1 MLLIGSLSML
11 FAEVFSGASLLWF
24 IDPWSILIT
33 FPLYLSHVLFF
44 LNLAMRFHRTS
55 FESLYLWGILFGL
68 YETWITK
75 VIWSG
80 FGDGLILGQIFGIA
94 IGEFII
100 LCLFWH
106 PIMSFIT
113 PILVFEIFS
122 ISQGNNHQK
131 LLPSH
136 EKLITKNKNN
146 QVLAWLIV
154 LYGASFLSLN
164 SHYNIIVALVTA
176 LGSLMI
182 VILLYYACKKYCDGF
197 TIYELKLGFKGFI
210 TLIVYLI
217 FLYAMLFFLIYPEK
231 IPSLTTI
238 FLTILIYLIVIMLI
252 YLSKPQFKK
261 KDWDTEIKYT
271 AKDVWKLLLTFVFIT
286 AVFCLIPIIGFMI
299 ATFLFV
305 LIIPLGLTFFFFVL
319 LNIIRHYLIRR
330 QQ

>member
-1 MLLIGSLSML
+1 ML

-44 LNLAMRFHRTS
+44 LNLAIRLHRTS

-80 FGDGLILGQIFGIA
+80 FGDELILGQILGIA

-122 ISQGNNHQK
+122 LSRENNHQK
-131 LLPSH
+131 LLPGH
-136 EKLITKNKNN
+136 AKLITKSKKN

-182 VILLYYACKKYCDGF
+182 VILLYYACKKYCGEF
-197 TIYELKLGFKGFI
+197 TVYELKLGFKGFI

-231 IPSLTTI
+231 IPSLIII
-238 FLTILIYLIVIMLI
+238 FITILIYMTTIILI
-252 YLSKPQFKK
+252 YLSKPLPEKINK
-261 KDWDTEIKYT
+261 NIKEFYT
-271 AKDVWKLLLTFVFIT
+271 AKDVWKSLLTFTLLT
-286 AVFCLIPIIGFMI
+286 AVFCLIPTIGSIIAILLFILMI
-299 ATFLFV
+299 PMGITL
-305 LIIPLGLTFFFFVL
+305 FFFTL
-319 LNIIRHYLIRR
+319 LNIIRYFSKKK
-330 QQ
+330 Q